1 MTHLASARTHDVVI
15 VGGGHNALVA
25 AAYLA
30 KAGRSVVVL
39 ERLDHVGGAA
49 VSERP
54 WNGVDA
60 RLSRYSYLVSL
71 LPRRIVDDL
80 GLDITLRR
88 RRYSSYTP
96 DPSDPSRGILIDT
109 ADAAATASSFA
120 RVTGDTLEAARFDAF
135 SARIAPIA
143 RHLFPTVTDPLRRAS
158 DVRRLVGDDALWDDL
173 VERPLGSM
181 LRASL
186 ETDIARGIALTDGL
200 IGTFATADDESLRQN
215 RCFLYHVIGGGTGDW
230 DVPVG
235 GMGRVSGELE
245 RAARQAG
252 AELRTGAEVVSV
264 SPDGEVRFTVDGRT
278 DGVRGAVVLSGVGL
292 SVLARLIGDPADAQ
306 DAEGAGAEGAQV
318 KINMLLRRLPRLRDT
333 TVAAEAAF
341 AGTFHINETMTQ
353 LDAAHRT
360 AVGGGIPDPLPAE
373 IYCHSL
379 SDPSILGAD
388 LQASGAHTLTLFG
401 LQVPHRLVAGRDRD
415 AARSALLEAAQRSLD
430 SVLAEPIADVVFEAP
445 DGSPC
450 IEARTTA
457 DLEDSLGMTA
467 GDIFHG
473 PLSWPWADD
482 AEPLETPA
490 ERWGVATAHER
501 ILLCG
506 SGARRGGAVS
516 GIGGH
521 NAAMAALEVLKG

>member
-30 KAGRSVVVL
+30 RAGRSVVVL

-54 WNGVDA
+54 WDGVDA

-71 LPRRIVDDL
+71 LPRRIIDDL

-96 DPSDPSRGILIDT
+96 DPSDPSRGRRGDT
-109 ADAAATASSFA
+109 SDAAAPPASFA
-120 RVTGDTLEAARFDAF
+120 RVTRATAQAARFDAF
-135 SARIAPIA
+135 SARISPIA

-158 DVRRLVGDDALWDDL
+158 DVRRIVGDDALWDDL

-186 ETDIARGIALTDGL
+186 QTDIARGIALTDGL
-200 IGTFATADDESLRQN
+200 IGTFATADDASLRQN

-264 SPDGEVRFTVDGRT
+264 SPDGEVRFTVDGRA
-278 DGVRGAVVLSGVGL
+278 DGVRGAVVLSGVGP
-292 SVLARLIGDPADAQ
+292 SVLARLTGDHDVPGVAST
-306 DAEGAGAEGAQV
+306 GAEGAQV

-401 LQVPHRLVAGRDRD
+401 LQVPHRLMDGRDRD

-430 SVLAEPIADVVFEAP
+430 SVLTEPIADVVFEAP

-521 NAAMAALEVLKG
+521 NAAMAALEVLQG

>member
-1 MTHLASARTHDVVI
+1 MAEDARAHTHDVVI
-15 VGGGHNALVA
+15 VGGGHNGLVA

-30 KAGRSVVVL
+30 RAGHSVVVL

-54 WNGVDA
+54 WAGVDA

-71 LPRRIVDDL
+71 LPQRVIDDL
-80 GLDITLRR
+80 GLDIRLKR

-96 DPSDPSRGILIDT
+96 DPGDPSRGILIDT

-120 RVTGDTLEAARFDAF
+120 RVTGSTSEADRFAAF
-135 SARIAPIA
+135 YERLAPVA
-143 RHLFPTVTDPLRRAS
+143 QGLFPTVTEPLLRAGS
-158 DVRRLVGDDALWDDL
+158 VRSLMGDVWADL
-173 VERPLGSM
+173 VERPLGAL
-181 LRASL
+181 LRSSF
-186 ETDIARGIALTDGL
+186 ETDITRGIALTDGL
-200 IGTFATADDESLRQN
+200 IGTYSSADDESLRQN

-235 GMGRVSGELE
+235 GMGAVSGELE
-245 RAARQAG
+245 RAARAAG
-252 AELRTGAEVVSV
+252 AELRTRADVTSI
-264 SPDGEVRFTVDGRT
+264 SPDGEVEVVRDGERAE
-278 DGVRGAVVLSGVGL
+278 VLRGRVVLSGVGPA
-292 SVLARLIGDPADAQ
+292 VLDRLLG
-306 DAEGAGAEGAQV
+306 GAGEPAADVPEGAQV
-318 KINMLLRRLPRLRDT
+318 KVNMLLRRLPRLRDAS
-333 TVAAEAAF
+333 VDPAAAF

-353 LDAAHRT
+353 LDDAHRT
-360 AVGGGIPDPLPAE
+360 AAGGGIPDPLPAE

-379 SDPSILGAD
+379 TDPSILGPE
-388 LQASGAHTLTLFG
+388 LKASGAQTLTLFG
-401 LQVPHRLVAGRDRD
+401 LQVPHRLVAGQDRD
-415 AARSALLEAAQRSLD
+415 AARSALLAAAQASLD

-473 PLSWPWADD
+473 PLSWPWASDD
-482 AEPLETPA
+482 EPLETPGQ
-490 ERWGVATAHER
+490 RWGVATAHDR

-521 NAAMAALEVLKG
+521 NAAMAAAELLRA